1 MPGNSPGAPG
11 KGGGSAAGLSPGQN
25 NRNQSYWFHILSRN
39 TPEARNLHAAKLA
52 EKAWLQGD
60 RVGITCDSMEQA
72 VELDELLWSFSPD
85 SFIPHTVVSDGIS
98 GTSDPVGILTGAPAP
113 ADWDTVIVLASSLP
127 PDAGSFKRLA
137 LVAHNDPATLN
148 MARSHFRE
156 LRALGIEPRVHDQR
170 KR

>member
-1 MPGNSPGAPG
+1 MPDNSPRAPE
-11 KGGGSAAGLSPGQN
+11 KDGSPAAALSPDQ
-25 NRNQSYWFHILSRN
+25 NRNQRYWFHILSRN

-60 RVGITCDSMEQA
+60 RVGITCDTMEQA

-85 SFIPHTVVSDGIS
+85 SFIPHTVVSDGAS
-98 GTSDPVGILTGAPAP
+98 GTSDPVAILTEAPEP
-113 ADWDTVIVLASSLP
+113 GDWDTVIVLASSLP
-127 PDAGSFKRLA
+127 PGAESFKRLA
-137 LVAHNDPATLN
+137 LVAHNDPSILN
-148 MARSHFRE
+148 QARSHFRQ